1 MQIEKIIAKTLIHNT
16 AHKTQYHLNPYQGCY
31 HDCKYCSGK
40 AKRFYLH
47 DEFSNKIKVKINAP
61 ELLEQY
67 LRGRGFYPVNRQ
79 RTDTL
84 VDFFPFISESAKQN
98 LPSKFILFIGGGIC
112 DVYQPAEEVL
122 SVTRKL
128 LQIAYDFNFPIRSL
142 TKNTL
147 VLRDINLLK
156 KIHKQSFA
164 RISLTITLTDR
175 EEQLI
180 FEPRASTTEE
190 RFSSVQKLREEGLP
204 AGVYMTPL
212 LPFIGDTKKNLEKL
226 FKRCQEVDAEF
237 VVTGGLILRPGRHKV
252 EMFSIIMEH
261 YPELLEK
268 YTKLYINN
276 NLSGIPD
283 TFNLHKLNLMDP
295 IKIGYEMSK
304 KYQIPFFEPRY
315 IPEDMLHFNRRVSTV
330 LSRIAFLKSKIL
342 QDSPLK
348 AIRLQQD
355 SILLET
361 LMKDLKRMKS
371 NEVENLPLHV
381 ESLPYIQEMLERN
394 QCQFLINHKEWDNL
408 FFVGS

>member
-31 HDCKYCSGK
+31 HDCKYCNGK

-47 DEFSNKIKVKINAP
+47 DEFSNNIKVKVNAP
-61 ELLEQY
+61 ELLEQF

-84 VDFFPFISESAKQN
+84 VDFIPSISESAKQN
-98 LPSKFILFIGGGIC
+98 LPNKFILFIGGGIC

-128 LQIAYDFNFPIRSL
+128 LQIAYDFSFSIRSL

-147 VLRDINLLK
+147 VLRDIDILK
-156 KIHKQSFA
+156 KIHQQSFA
-164 RISLTITLTDR
+164 RISLTITLSDQ
-175 EEQLI
+175 EEQMI

-212 LPFIGDTKKNLEKL
+212 LPFIGDARKNLEDL
-226 FKRCQEVDAEF
+226 FKRCQEVNAEF
-237 VVTGGLILRPGRHKV
+237 VITGGLILRPGRHKV
-252 EMFSIIMEH
+252 EMLSIIKEY

-268 YTKLYINN
+268 YTKLYINEHP
-276 NLSGIPD
+276 SGIPD
-283 TFNLHKLNLMDP
+283 TYYSHKLNLIDP

-315 IPEDMLHFNRRVSTV
+315 IPEGLLHFNRRVSTV
-330 LSRIAFLKSKIL
+330 LSRIAFLKSKII
-342 QDSPLK
+342 QNSSFE
-348 AIRLQQD
+348 AIRIQKD

-361 LMKDLKRMKS
+361 LKRDLKRMNS
-371 NEVENLPLHV
+371 SEVENLPLHD
-381 ESLPYIQEMLERN
+381 ESLPYILEMLERN
-394 QCQFLINHKEWDNL
+394 QCQFLIDHKEWDNL
-408 FFVGS
+408 FYEGA

>member
-1 MQIEKIIAKTLIHNT
+1 MV
-16 AHKTQYHLNPYQGCY
+16 
-31 HDCKYCSGK
+31 
-40 AKRFYLH
+40 
-47 DEFSNKIKVKINAP
+47 EFIPS
-61 ELLEQY
+61 
-67 LRGRGFYPVNRQ
+67 
-79 RTDTL
+79 
-84 VDFFPFISESAKQN
+84 ISESAKQN
-98 LPSKFILFIGGGIC
+98 LPNKFILFIGGGIC
-112 DVYQPAEEVL
+112 DVYQPAEELL

-128 LQIAYDFNFPIRSL
+128 LQIAYDYSFPIRSL

-147 VLRDINLLK
+147 VLRDIDLLK

-164 RISLTITLTDR
+164 RISLTITLSDQ

-212 LPFIGDTKKNLEKL
+212 LPFIGDTSKNIEDL
-226 FKRCQEVDAEF
+226 FKRCQETNAEF
-237 VVTGGLILRPGRHKV
+237 VVTGGLSLRPGKHKD
-252 EMFSIIMEH
+252 EIFSVIKEY

-268 YTKLYINN
+268 YKKLYLNDN
-276 NLSGIPD
+276 PNGMPD
-283 TFNLHKLNLMDP
+283 TFYSHKLNLVDP
-295 IKIGYEMSK
+295 IKTGYEMSK

-342 QDSPLK
+342 QNTLFE
-348 AIRLQQD
+348 AMRIQQD

-361 LMKDLKRMKS
+361 LKRDLKRMNSK
-371 NEVENLPLHV
+371 EVRNLPFHN
-381 ESLPYIQEMLERN
+381 ESLPYILEMLERN

-408 FFVGS
+408 FYKGA

>member
-1 MQIEKIIAKTLIHNT
+1 MQIEKIIAKTLIHNS

-31 HDCKYCSGK
+31 HDCKYCNGK

-47 DEFSNKIKVKINAP
+47 DEFSNIIKVKVNAP

-67 LRGRGFYPVNRQ
+67 LRGRGFYPVNRK

-84 VDFFPFISESAKQN
+84 VDFFPSISESAKLN
-98 LPSKFILFIGGGIC
+98 LPNKFILFIGGGIC

-128 LQIAYDFNFPIRSL
+128 LQIAYDYCFPIRSL

-147 VLRDINLLK
+147 VLRDIDLLK

-164 RISLTITLTDR
+164 RISLTITLSDQ

-212 LPFIGDTKKNLEKL
+212 LPFIGDTRKNLEDL
-226 FKRCQEVDAEF
+226 FKRCQEIDAEF
-237 VVTGGLILRPGRHKV
+237 VVTGGLTLRPGKHKD
-252 EMFSIIMEH
+252 EMFSVLQEH

-268 YTKLYINN
+268 YKKLYINDHPN
-276 NLSGIPD
+276 GMPD
-283 TFNLHKLNLMDP
+283 TFYSHKLNLVDT

-315 IPEDMLHFNRRVSTV
+315 IPENKMHFNRRVSTV
-330 LSRIAFLKSKIL
+330 LSRIAFLKSKIFQNSSL
-342 QDSPLK
+342 E
-348 AIRLQQD
+348 AHRIQQD
-355 SILLET
+355 SLLLET
-361 LMKDLKRMKS
+361 LKRDMKQMNTK
-371 NEVENLPLHV
+371 EVSKLPFHN
-381 ESLPYIQEMLERN
+381 ESLPYVKEMLESN
-394 QCQFLINHKEWDNL
+394 QCQFLINHKEWDYL
-408 FFVGS
+408 FYRGE